1 MVSLTHIACNV
12 TRSHKTQEFLTFGLF
27 LTFGAVG
34 MKKGFLAARN
44 VNPTELRAKATAAIP
59 KCMRGMCPSSG
70 GDLHTDDAASYVT
83 NPLRDTSSAGDIEMH
98 GTALSVE
105 TPSTPVPAPSRLPDG
120 WIVHVAENG
129 KPYYSN
135 KVTNETTWTAPT
147 NAK

>member
-1 MVSLTHIACNV
+1 MLAACTHA
-12 TRSHKTQEFLTFGLF
+12 HKSQEFLTFGLF
-27 LTFGAVG
+27 LTFGAVA
-34 MKKGFLAARN
+34 MKKGILAAKN

-70 GDLHTDDAASYVT
+70 GDLDTDDAASYVT

-105 TPSTPVPAPSRLPDG
+105 TASTPVPAPSRLPADG
-120 WIVHVAENG
+120 WIMYVAENG

-147 NAK
+147 SAK